1 MFAFPVTCTND
12 SVHFAPSRGGVH
24 WGSGLT
30 EPADLHE
37 EATLP
42 SSSRPRSPCT
52 IHTALMNDGGQGR
65 EKSPAGKGMKAFSF

>member
-1 MFAFPVTCTND
+1 MTVCISLPLEVVST
-12 SVHFAPSRGGVH
+12 GV
-24 WGSGLT
+24 SGLT